1 MDFGISDMYGQGEER
16 GATMSHSKGSIMVL
30 GCISVS
36 GVEDLLKLD
45 ELEKKTY
52 HQIFTIHATQSGNHP
67 IGNIFSFQKEYDAK
81 NTVKACLDRKT
92 YIIEAVL
99 DHFDRAQEVE
109 QAIF

>member
-45 ELEKKTY
+45 ELEKKHTIRFLQYMQHNLETIRLATY
-52 HQIFTIHATQSGNHP
+52 SVFR
-67 IGNIFSFQKEYDAK
+67 K
-81 NTVKACLDRKT
+81 NMMRKT
-92 YIIEAVL
+92 
-99 DHFDRAQEVE
+99 Q
-109 QAIF
+109 